1 MPAAVKDA
9 VAFAA
14 REAGGLSED
23 DAKTFVKTMQDE
35 GRLFEECWS

>member
-9 VAFAA
+9 VIFAA
-14 REAGGLSED
+14 KHVGGMSDGEAKAFL
-23 DAKTFVKTMQDE
+23 KRMQDE